1 MKDNEDNA
9 HDGCPEPLIG
19 DGVTPGIV
27 RIGHTVRRPARPF
40 SATIQA
46 YLAHLHAVGFTG
58 APIPM
63 GFDQDGR
70 EVLSYVPGEV
80 PREPL
85 PSEAATDQVL
95 IALAQLIR
103 HLHEASQS
111 WIPPA
116 DAVWGGLPGNAT
128 TPRIDHP
135 AELVS
140 HRDYCPGNVV
150 FCEGRPVAL
159 IDFDLARPT
168 TRLYDIA
175 NALYWWAPL
184 WDPIDRAPAF
194 VQANIPERVALFA
207 NAYGMS
213 TSQRRDL
220 VPLAERMIRR
230 FHASARRAAEVD
242 PVFRRLWEQSGQRLP
257 RAEQWIATEGPNITA
272 QLLLSGPEPSETY
285 SPNSR

>member
-1 MKDNEDNA
+1 MKDNEN
-9 HDGCPEPLIG
+9 DGCPEPLIG

-27 RIGHTVRRPARPF
+27 RIGNTVRRPARPF

-46 YLAHLHAVGFTG
+46 YLAHLHATGFTG

-85 PSEAATDQVL
+85 PPETAADQVL

-103 HLHEASQS
+103 HLHEVWQS
-111 WIPPA
+111 WTPPA
-116 DAVWGGLPGNAT
+116 DAVWGGLPGSAA
-128 TPRIDHP
+128 TPRIDYP

-140 HRDYCPGNVV
+140 HRDYCPGNMV
-150 FCEGRPVAL
+150 FREGRPVAL

-168 TRLYDIA
+168 TRVYDIA

-184 WDPIDRAPAF
+184 WNPIDRAPAF
-194 VQANIPERVALFA
+194 VHANIPARVALFA
-207 NAYGMS
+207 NAYGI
-213 TSQRRDL
+213 TTRQRRDL
-220 VPLAERMIRR
+220 VPLAEQMIRR
-230 FHASARRAAEVD
+230 FHASVRAAADAD
-242 PVFRRLWEQSGQRLP
+242 PIFRRLWERSGNKMP

-272 QLLLSGPEPSETY
+272 QLLMS
-285 SPNSR
+285 

>member
-1 MKDNEDNA
+1 MDNND
-9 HDGCPEPLIG
+9 DDCRPEPLIG
-19 DGVTPGIV
+19 EGVTPGIV
-27 RIGHTVRRPARPF
+27 RIGDTVRRPARPF

-46 YLAHLHAVGFTG
+46 YLTHLHAVGFTG

-85 PSEAATDQVL
+85 PPETAADQVL

-103 HLHEASQS
+103 HLHDASES
-111 WIPPA
+111 WTPPS
-116 DAVWGGLPGNAT
+116 DAIWGGLPGSASL
-128 TPRIDHP
+128 PHIDHP
-135 AELVS
+135 SELVS

-150 FCEGRPVAL
+150 FRNNRPAAL
-159 IDFDLARPT
+159 IDFELARPT

-184 WDPIDRAPAF
+184 WDPVDRAPGF
-194 VQANIPERVALFA
+194 VHADIPARVALFA

-213 TSQRRDL
+213 PQQRQDL
-220 VPLAERMIRR
+220 VPLAARMIRR
-230 FHASARRAAEVD
+230 FHASARASAD
-242 PVFRRLWEQSGQRLP
+242 TNPVFRRLWEQSGKDRLP
-257 RAEQWIATEGPNITA
+257 RAEQWIAQTDPSITA
-272 QLLLSGPEPSETY
+272 QLLAP
-285 SPNSR
+285 